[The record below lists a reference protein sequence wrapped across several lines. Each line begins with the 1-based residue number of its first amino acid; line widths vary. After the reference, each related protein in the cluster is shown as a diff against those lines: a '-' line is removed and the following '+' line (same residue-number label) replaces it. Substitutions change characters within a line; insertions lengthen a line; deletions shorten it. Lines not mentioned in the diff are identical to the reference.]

1 MRASELCAG
10 AAKLGTTHGRDDL
23 NETRKNDG
31 QIHRSKESSGLEDV
45 EGTSPFA
52 ARREMTSSENLWL
65 RAFAAHGSTAT
76 PVSRALGTEASGG
89 HCAWMID
96 EEPTGKTG
104 NEPAPLLLA
113 AVAIVPLLAVV
124 GWLVLG

>member
-1 MRASELCAG
+1 
-10 AAKLGTTHGRDDL
+10 
-23 NETRKNDG
+23 
-31 QIHRSKESSGLEDV
+31 
-45 EGTSPFA
+45 
-52 ARREMTSSENLWL
+52 
-65 RAFAAHGSTAT
+65 
-76 PVSRALGTEASGG
+76 
-89 HCAWMID
+89 MID